1 MVHRVRQSGLR
12 VAAAMHHDIE
22 GPEGI
27 QSYSEGAGDISRL
40 TVTARLEAGQRLR
53 LVKYLAYGWSSERS
67 RSALHDQVVAALA
80 GARSTKWNGLVEEQ
94 AGYLDEFW
102 SGADVEVTGDIEVQQ
117 AVRFGLFHIVQA
129 GARAEQRPI
138 AAKGLTGPGYDGHT
152 FWDTEMFVLPVLTYT
167 NPRSAADVLRWRLA
181 TMPLA
186 SERAAQ
192 LGLRGAAF
200 PWRTIHGEECSSY
213 WPAGTAGFHVNADIA
228 YAVSRYLDASPP
240 GDAETTDFEKDV
252 ALELLVATARLF
264 RSLGHHDATGRFRID
279 GVTGPDEYSAIADNN
294 VYTNLMARR
303 NFMAAAELTARHPAH
318 AETLG
323 VTNEESAEWRDAASA
338 IVIPFDDALGVHMQS
353 EEFTEH
359 AIWDFA
365 GTAADEYPLFLHFPY
380 FDLYRKQVVK
390 QADLVLAMHLCPEMF
405 TAEEKQR
412 NFRYYEALTVRDS
425 SLSACTQSVVAAEV
439 GELDLAYDYLC
450 ESAFIDL
457 RDRQHNTRDGL
468 HLASLAGTWS
478 ALVEGFGGMR
488 ATGGQLAFTPRL
500 PAGVSALAFRLR
512 FRGRRIGVSVNGS
525 EIVYRLVEGQ
535 PITIRHAD
543 EELLLDDVVTRPPVP
558 GLVPGSPPPRQPLG
572 REPLCRAD
580 RQTGETTT

>member
-1 MVHRVRQSGLR
+1 MIEHHAFAPDPWCICESALDLAVLAQAESVFALSNGHLGFRGNLDEGEPHGIPGTYLNSVYELRPQPYAEAGFGYPESGQTIINITNGKLIRLLVDDEPFDVRYGELTSHERCLDLRAGTLSRRWSGLRPPDPQCAFTPSVWCRSRSGRWPRSRTRSSPSVIRCVSSCSPSSSRTSPIPDLGRDPRVAAAVESPLVLDDLHVHESGATMVHRVRQSGLR

-80 GARSTKWNGLVEEQ
+80 GARSTKWDGLVEEQ

-186 SERAAQ
+186 SERAAE

-228 YAVSRYLDASPP
+228 YAVSRYLDASP
-240 GDAETTDFEKDV
+240 
-252 ALELLVATARLF
+252 R
-264 RSLGHHDATGRFRID
+264 
-279 GVTGPDEYSAIADNN
+279 
-294 VYTNLMARR
+294 
-303 NFMAAAELTARHPAH
+303 
-318 AETLG
+318 
-323 VTNEESAEWRDAASA
+323 
-338 IVIPFDDALGVHMQS
+338 
-353 EEFTEH
+353 
-359 AIWDFA
+359 
-365 GTAADEYPLFLHFPY
+365 
-380 FDLYRKQVVK
+380 
-390 QADLVLAMHLCPEMF
+390 
-405 TAEEKQR
+405 
-412 NFRYYEALTVRDS
+412 
-425 SLSACTQSVVAAEV
+425 
-439 GELDLAYDYLC
+439 
-450 ESAFIDL
+450 
-457 RDRQHNTRDGL
+457 
-468 HLASLAGTWS
+468 
-478 ALVEGFGGMR
+478 
-488 ATGGQLAFTPRL
+488 
-500 PAGVSALAFRLR
+500 
-512 FRGRRIGVSVNGS
+512 
-525 EIVYRLVEGQ
+525 
-535 PITIRHAD
+535 
-543 EELLLDDVVTRPPVP
+543 
-558 GLVPGSPPPRQPLG
+558 
-572 REPLCRAD
+572 
-580 RQTGETTT
+580 